1 MEEGRARGG
10 GGCVSIPE
18 VIALR
23 DALALL
29 PHEQRA
35 AFQPRLDSIN
45 LLMDEYNK
53 ASAPSITD
61 NVRKEILGKVK
72 TEEVKAIVLPILQ
85 DLFDGTLS
93 DRTRAKMI
101 HILNCILDALTNDL
115 PLTTLI
121 PMVCMMFI
129 TVFYNDDPL
138 RMALGA
144 AFVGSVGY
152 LTWVGGMN
160 HIFGLGRESVI
171 IILSAMAQCAHITE
185 DALYSETLKNLLGPT
200 LVGSIGGSIYYLL
213 PSAGGIFAM
222 SNVCLMNWIYG
233 RANFPAGD
241 ELLRAEAA
249 RAAGGGVAQ
258 APLQSGVLPVNPAAA
273 PRPAAAAVPGNSVF
287 RQMYHEL
294 QGAAVVVGTHA
305 KNHLVTLGGLARR
318 IKDTRPGQL
327 GGENRLYNLAN
338 VFFQACVSKTFT
350 VFNEQARLGGQRAVE
365 VSAKHLLSACLPSE
379 IRTGGELEAREEIFL
394 LAHRIKSNVIDC
406 LVKNQPRIT
415 REDATSDLEEAFPV
429 FVSHL
434 TVDNVERLNSG
445 QLNTILQMLLKF
457 AETHEFKAAE
467 THEFPGEEQPRGDDM
482 GQGDGPGPDSQTPG
496 PPSTPLHV
504 RLASIKDDLMKLL
517 HLDRSVPRTPEEE
530 TELKKWVKENI
541 GAIGH
546 IIGIFDV
553 SIGWVA
559 QKARNSKFLQCS
571 AQTVSGFAAEAK
583 HKMSAGVAA
592 KHAEIFKKYPDLR
605 RNLPAI
611 ELFLTA
617 PWRHVLNE
625 IRTSQATGTS
635 YDTIID
641 MLREKYKIKGESAGF
656 KAYIEALMLRV
667 DLEFIINRGGE
678 CSVQPNIVAFN
689 KKDGT
694 SYEAP
699 VLTLSLPDGFYVN
712 DKGVVVKTIDLN
724 IEVLE
729 RPINVPGGV
738 SELLTKAKNE
748 AKKKSNEWFTWGTDM
763 CGKFKMPEFD
773 FVVRSPPSLPPS
785 SNLTDLPSLEQQQ
798 QHISECCAKAP
809 EILSDL
815 LVAREIVGAINEIDP
830 VQLAS
835 VSDDEAADALL
846 EGSVKFTSVE
856 QNDAHHDSMQQT
868 QKGDVTQPTGSSSET
883 VRFSSVEQNPAHAD
897 PMPQTEERV
906 VTQPT
911 GSTLDRPL
919 SRAARAKM
927 TKAAEAAK
935 ARVAEAAGR
944 TRPEDWLGGKSS
956 TRRRLPATA
965 KRTRRKAY
973 NKKSNKRKSRKQ
985 ISRRRQ
991 SRRK

>member
-1 MEEGRARGG
+1 MEEGRARGGQGQLPGQGPARAG

-29 PHEQRA
+29 PEEQQDE
-35 AFQPRLDSIN
+35 FQPRLDSIN

-53 ASAPSITD
+53 ASAPSIAD
-61 NVRKEILGKVK
+61 NVRAEILRKVI
-72 TEEVKAIVLPILQ
+72 TDEVKAIVLPILQ

-93 DRTRAKMI
+93 DRIRAEKMI
-101 HILNCILDALTNDL
+101 HNLNCILEALTKDL

-160 HIFGLGRESVI
+160 QIFGLGRESVI
-171 IILSAMAQCAHITE
+171 LILSAMAQCAHITE

-213 PSAGGIFAM
+213 PSAGGIFSM
-222 SNVCLMNWIYG
+222 SNVYLMGLIYG
-233 RANFPAGD
+233 PRNFPAGD
-241 ELLRAEAA
+241 ELRAADSSPEAA
-249 RAAGGGVAQ
+249 AARAAAAAAAAAAGGGVAQ
-258 APLQSGVLPVNPAAA
+258 APLQSGVLPVNQANAD
-273 PRPAAAAVPGNSVF
+273 AAAAAAHAAADVPGNSVF
-287 RQMYHEL
+287 RQMFQEL
-294 QGAAVVVGTHA
+294 QRAAGVVGTHA

-318 IKDTRPGQL
+318 IESTRPGQV
-327 GGENRLYNLAN
+327 GDASPETRLYSLAN
-338 VFFQACVSKTFT
+338 VYATACVSKTFT
-350 VFNEQARLGGQRAVE
+350 VFNAQARRSGQRAVE

-406 LVKNQPRIT
+406 LVKNQPGIT
-415 REDATSDLEEAFPV
+415 RVEATSDLEEAFPV

-434 TVDNVERLNSG
+434 TVENVERLNSG
-445 QLNTILQMLLKF
+445 QLNTILQMLLKV
-457 AETHEFKAAE
+457 AE
-467 THEFPGEEQPRGDDM
+467 THEFPGKEQPRGVVPEEES
-482 GQGDGPGPDSQTPG
+482 GSQTTV

-504 RLASIKDDLMKLL
+504 RLASIRDDLMKLL

-530 TELKKWVKENI
+530 TDLKKWVKDNI

-592 KHAEIFKKYPDLR
+592 KNAEIFKKYPELR
-605 RNLPAI
+605 QKLPAI

-635 YDTIID
+635 YDEIID
-641 MLREKYKIKGESAGF
+641 MLCKRYNIKGESAGFSF

-699 VLTLSLPDGFYVN
+699 VLTLSLPEGFYVN

-738 SELLTKAKNE
+738 SKLLTTAKNE

-773 FVVRSPPSLPPS
+773 FTVRSPPPLPPS

-809 EILSDL
+809 EILSHL
-815 LVAREIVGAINEIDP
+815 LVAREIVGAINEINP

-835 VSDDEAADALL
+835 VSDDEATRALL
-846 EGSVKFTSVE
+846 LTEPTVFSRLE
-856 QNDAHHDSMQQT
+856 QNAA
-868 QKGDVTQPTGSSSET
+868 P
-883 VRFSSVEQNPAHAD
+883 AD
-897 PMPQTEERV
+897 PMLEEEEGTQQTGNPSGRPQ
-906 VTQPT
+906 
-911 GSTLDRPL
+911 
-919 SRAARAKM
+919 SRAEARKM
-927 TKAAEAAK
+927 ETVNSMRSKPY
-935 ARVAEAAGR
+935 R
-944 TRPEDWLGGKSS
+944 GGKSRN
-956 TRRRLPATA
+956 RRRPATA
-965 KRTRRKAY
+965 KRTRRKSY

>member
-1 MEEGRARGG
+1 MAEGRARGG

-29 PHEQRA
+29 PEEQQA

-53 ASAPSITD
+53 ASAPSIAD
-61 NVRKEILGKVK
+61 NVRTDILRKVI
-72 TEEVKAIVLPILQ
+72 TDEVKAIVLPILQ
-85 DLFDGTLS
+85 DLFDGTVRDIS
-93 DRTRAKMI
+93 RAEKMI
-101 HILNCILDALTNDL
+101 HILNCILYALTNDL

-160 HIFGLGRESVI
+160 QIVGLGRESVI
-171 IILSAMAQCAHITE
+171 LILSAMAQCAHITE
-185 DALYSETLKNLLGPT
+185 DALYSETLRNLLGDE
-200 LVGSIGGSIYYLL
+200 LVVSIGGYITYLL

-222 SNVCLMNWIYG
+222 SNVYLMGLIYG
-233 RANFPAGD
+233 PRIFPAGD

-249 RAAGGGVAQ
+249 RAAAAGGGGAQ
-258 APLQSGVLPVNPAAA
+258 LQSEVLPVNPAAA
-273 PRPAAAAVPGNSVF
+273 PPSAAAAVPVNSVF

-294 QGAAVVVGTHA
+294 KGAAVVVGTHA

-318 IKDTRPGQL
+318 IKDTRPGQV
-327 GGENRLYNLAN
+327 GGEAPENKLYNLAN

-350 VFNEQARLGGQRAVE
+350 VFNAQARRSGQRAVE

-406 LVKNQPRIT
+406 LVEKQPRIT

-467 THEFPGEEQPRGDDM
+467 THEFPGEEPPRPVNT
-482 GQGDGPGPDSQTPG
+482 GQRDGPAPDSQTAD

-504 RLASIKDDLMKLL
+504 RLASIRDDLMKLL
-517 HLDRSVPRTPEEE
+517 HLDLSVPRTPEEE

-798 QHISECCAKAP
+798 QHISECCANAP

-846 EGSVKFTSVE
+846 AGSVKFTSVE
-856 QNDAHHDSMQQT
+856 RNDAHHDSMQLT
-868 QKGDVTQPTGSSSET
+868 EERDVTQPTGK
-883 VRFSSVEQNPAHAD
+883 FSSVERNDAPD
-897 PMPQTEERV
+897 EPMLQTEERD
-906 VTQPT
+906 VTQLT

-927 TKAAEAAK
+927 TK
-935 ARVAEAAGR
+935 VAEAAGR
-944 TRPEDWLGGKSS
+944 TRPEDWLGGKSRTS
-956 TRRRLPATA
+956 RRRPATA